1 MNILFENISGNT
13 FKLIKETEFYHI
25 TEKDN
30 MDSFIKNGIDI
41 TKSGTKYS
49 GAGKEQGE
57 GFYVYKNK
65 NNADL
70 KDRIKSTKN
79 SVIVVIDASFNPENF
94 DIDYE
99 WELELFKNF
108 INNNTDEIIKRIKE
122 KFNKSCN
129 TDMESGC
136 IRTSKIPPY
145 YQDIRL
151 PINNPNGKNKIKHL
165 VLDVEFIRNELDDIQ
180 SIGQANAY
188 RNWVLLLQQYIPQ
201 LFDKFEK
208 ENLEKAEILKYNGND
223 KIYPIRIEDV
233 NGNILWKK

>member
-1 MNILFENISGNT
+1 MNILFENIGGNT

-70 KDRIKSTKN
+70 KNRIKSTKN
-79 SVIVVIDASFNPENF
+79 SVIVVIDTSFNPENF

-99 WELELFKNF
+99 IGLNPLKEF
-108 INNNTDEIIKRIKE
+108 IVNNWDYFVNHYKD
-122 KFNKSCN
+122 FN
-129 TDMESGC
+129 M
-136 IRTSKIPPY
+136 Y
-145 YQDIRL
+145 HHVV
-151 PINNPNGKNKIKHL
+151 NGKPPVSKGVFKFRTKDDATSTINCNFNSDGNIQDAKL
-165 VLDVEFIRNELDDIQ
+165 WWEFIQ
-180 SIGQANAY
+180 K
-188 RNWVLLLQQYIPQ
+188 WQQIDKPM
-201 LFDKFEK
+201 FDKFEK